1 MKTHIL
7 IILAFLTLGSSVFAQ
22 DFNSDYGVTC
32 GGENED
38 KLVIGEFSGT
48 EEGTPPAEVIEAIH
62 EEGASLY
69 KNLVWLLNGN
79 DASGFK
85 DEDYYYWGKV
95 SMCFY
100 VQAIKKNNYD
110 RAKFGKIRASVR
122 LQIANLKGVNTT
134 GRKAKIVKFIEL
146 NEDAIS
152 YAFLFFDPERN
163 KSADS
168 VKAY

>member
-1 MKTHIL
+1 MQTQIL
-7 IILAFLTLGSSVFAQ
+7 IILTLLTLGSSVFAR
-22 DFNSDYGVTC
+22 DFHSDYGVTC

-38 KLVIGEFSGT
+38 RLVVGEFAGT
-48 EEGTPPAEVIEAIH
+48 NEDSTPEETMEAIH

-100 VQAIKKNNYD
+100 VQAIKKNKFD
-110 RAKFGKIRASVR
+110 RAKFGKIRTSVR
-122 LQIANLKGVNTT
+122 LQVARLKGTNTT
-134 GRKAKIVKFIEL
+134 GRKAQIVKFIEL

-152 YAFLFFDPERN
+152 YAFLLFDPERD
-163 KSADS
+163 KAADS
-168 VKAY
+168 VKTY